1 MDSIFKW
8 YNDNDKKLKVN
19 KVGDVVYLTSPLFD
33 NIPWLKAGFSTRLG
47 GVSGGVCESM
57 NFAYNDHDLV
67 DNVARNHNIFCD
79 ATGININK
87 IVKTKQV
94 HSNKVLKIDE
104 NHVFRKSDEPG
115 WDYESYDGLI
125 TNLNGTTLFAFSAD
139 CALITIVDPVNK
151 AIGSCHSGWRGTA
164 QKISQVTINMMHEN
178 YGSNP
183 DDLLVTIWP
192 SICPEC
198 FEVEFDMISEAR
210 NSFNP
215 SDWSD
220 IYYQKSEVKYQFN
233 LWEANKKVLQEANI
247 PTAHIQMPN
256 LCTKCN
262 PSTLFS
268 HRNMGLKRGTLISYI
283 SICDN

>member
-1 MDSIFKW
+1 MDSIFRW
-8 YNDNDKKLKVN
+8 YNDNDAKLNVQKS
-19 KVGDVVYLTSPLFD
+19 GETVYLTSPLFD
-33 NIPWLKAGFSTRLG
+33 DIPWLNHGFSTRLG
-47 GVSGGVCESM
+47 GVSSGVCSSM
-57 NFAYNDHDLV
+57 NFAYNDFDSTE
-67 DNVARNHNIFCD
+67 NVSKNHNIFCS
-79 ATGININK
+79 ATGIDINK

-94 HSNKVLKIDE
+94 HDNKVIKIDE
-104 NHVFRKSDEPG
+104 SHIFRNATEPG
-115 WDYESYDGLI
+115 CDYPGYDGMI
-125 TNLNGTTLFAFSAD
+125 TNLKGTTLFAFSAD

-164 QKISQVTINMMHEN
+164 KRISKVTIDMMKEN

-183 DDLLVTIWP
+183 DDLLVTVWP

-210 NSFNP
+210 ASFNP
-215 SDWSD
+215 SDWND
-220 IYYQKSEVKYQFN
+220 IYYQKDDIKYQFN
-233 LWEANKKVLQEANI
+233 LWEANKKVLQESNI
-247 PTAHIQMPN
+247 PAAHIFMPN

-283 SICDN
+283 SIK